1 MISGIYSC
9 GQGSASSD
17 PEWADEKR
25 PQWAVDGGTAS
36 SMRSMAGE
44 AATRLRELLAPG
56 SAEAN
61 GARREALRLLEAAAW
76 VGFELPTAEEPSAY
90 LRHPPLTR

>member
-1 MISGIYSC
+1 MYSC
-9 GQGSASSD
+9 EQGSASSD

-61 GARREALRLLEAAAW
+61 SARREALRLLEAAAW